1 MRASRYGVPLTLA
14 GIEQML
20 QEVAKRATI
29 TGVRVS
35 PHTFR
40 HTFARMFLENGGD
53 VYRLYAYYQEV
64 CASRGAAHAR
74 IFLACQQE
82 DHRGES
88 EMASLPISAASANSL
103 SRKESLSS
111 QLIARRRNCWVTL
124 RTMDGDEIFDMPET
138 GGFDE

>member
-1 MRASRYGVPLTLA
+1 MHVHRKPKERDEQMLFINLFGVPLTLA

-53 VYRLYAYYQEV
+53 VYRLSLLLGRSSVAVTENYLKDFE
-64 CASRGAAHAR
+64 SRV
-74 IFLACQQE
+74 
-82 DHRGES
+82 
-88 EMASLPISAASANSL
+88 
-103 SRKESLSS
+103 
-111 QLIARRRNCWVTL
+111 ARRDQANYSSVAHLNL
-124 RTMDGDEIFDMPET
+124 RGHRRGFHKQKKSDLLGD
-138 GGFDE
+138 